1 MKKFLNIFPGDNLF
15 IIVDG
20 LVGVVGVWGVGWELS
35 TEGFS
40 GITTATSLGAFFR
53 ALAMTFELAI
63 ALFIVSLGEL

>member
-1 MKKFLNIFPGDNLF
+1 MKKFLKIFPGDNLL

-20 LVGVVGVWGVGWELS
+20 LVGVVGVWGVCCGLS
-35 TEGFS
+35 TRGFS

-53 ALAMTFELAI
+53 ALAMTLELAM